1 MKSYLYLAFFFHGND
16 IFNAKGAVQ
25 EVLRFMLGVF
35 LAVIILKPLAAGY
48 EYDMRFAELTKKIE
62 GISYEY
68 DADTTDLFTAFEAE
82 ETDYIVIL
90 LVGVLL
96 LIVVL
101 PVKEDKRPVVIHK
114 RKLKP
119 KSVSESTCD
128 DEEYEKLLEKKLEG
142 ILEG

>member
-1 MKSYLYLAFFFHGND
+1 
-16 IFNAKGAVQ
+16 
-25 EVLRFMLGVF
+25 MLGMF

-68 DADTTDLFTAFEAE
+68 DEDTTDLLRLSKLKK
-82 ETDYIVIL
+82 TDYIVIL

-101 PVKEDKRPVVIHK
+101 PVKEV
-114 RKLKP
+114 
-119 KSVSESTCD
+119 
-128 DEEYEKLLEKKLEG
+128 
-142 ILEG
+142 